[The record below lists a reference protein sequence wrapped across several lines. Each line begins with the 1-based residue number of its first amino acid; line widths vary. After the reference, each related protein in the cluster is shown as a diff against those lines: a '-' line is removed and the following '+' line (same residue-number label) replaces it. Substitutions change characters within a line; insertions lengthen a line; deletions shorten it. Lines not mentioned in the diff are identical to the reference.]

1 MLVIVDNVNDGN
13 KVDVVSIVDMDRVR
27 KTTLAQSMYN
37 DAKVKRHFH
46 LKAWTLK
53 LANFLYLTQLPKD
66 MHNLI
71 NLWRLDISGRNQLAK
86 MLLQNLQNVV
96 NSEDA
101 LEVKLIDKKYLEE
114 LKLSWGGETNDSKH
128 DRKVLDKLLPC
139 KNLKKLEVIGYGGTR
154 FLNYKK
160 LPSFK
165 TLYVIGLDNV
175 VIVSPEFYGNGSSLI
190 KSFPSLEILK
200 FSSLLAWEEW
210 FVIQVEDGVAFPKLQ
225 KLHLSHCHILLKD
238 FLTYFQLE
246 QSLQSMTVKSLFL
259 HS

>member
-1 MLVIVDNVNDGN
+1 MALSINAVLNDAEEKQIRDPIVIEWLDELEDTLYDAKEILEEIAANSLHLQTFNLGISSRIRISKAKMEEILDGLEFITKQKDFLGLKEGIVGENLSPEFPTSSLVVESDVYGRDGDKETIIQMSVIVDNVNDGN
-13 KVDVVSIVDMDRVR
+13 KVDVVSIVDMDR
-27 KTTLAQSMYN
+27 
-37 DAKVKRHFH
+37 
-46 LKAWTLK
+46 TLK

-66 MHNLI
+66 MHNNLI

-154 FLNYKK
+154 FLNYK
-160 LPSFK
+160 
-165 TLYVIGLDNV
+165 
-175 VIVSPEFYGNGSSLI
+175 
-190 KSFPSLEILK
+190 
-200 FSSLLAWEEW
+200 
-210 FVIQVEDGVAFPKLQ
+210 
-225 KLHLSHCHILLKD
+225 
-238 FLTYFQLE
+238 
-246 QSLQSMTVKSLFL
+246 
-259 HS
+259 